1 MTYTIKEAAAKAK
14 LAPHTLRYYEEEKLL
29 PYVKRDTNGYRIYND
44 EDLSWIEVISCLRDT
59 NVSIAD
65 LKEMMNLSKGDK
77 EVLSE
82 RIDILEAHQKKLQEQ
97 QKELKKTE
105 EMVAIKINHLK
116 QLENMD
122 LTSLNKQK
130 LC

>member
-1 MTYTIKEAAAKAK
+1 MTYTIKKAAAKAE

-29 PYVKRDTNGYRIYND
+29 PYVKRDTNGYRIYTD
-44 EDLSWIEVISCLRDT
+44 EDLSWIEVISCLRDA

-65 LKEMMNLSKGDK
+65 LKEMMDLSKGDK

-122 LTSLNKQK
+122 ISSLNKQK

>member
-1 MTYTIKEAAAKAK
+1 MTYTIKEAAAKAE

-29 PYVKRDTNGYRIYND
+29 PYVKRDKNGYRIYTD
-44 EDLSWIEVISCLRDT
+44 EDLSWIEVISCLRDA

-65 LKEMMNLSKGDK
+65 LKEMMDLSKGDK

-82 RIDILEAHQKKLQEQ
+82 RIEILEAHQKKLQEQ

-105 EMVAIKINHLK
+105 EIVAIKIKHLK

-122 LTSLNKQK
+122 ISSLNKQK